1 MRKLVL
7 FLGATLC
14 LSGLAKAQDRIVSF
28 AAPSPAAAS
37 PQFFGGEAT
46 QWQLAVGYQYN
57 SIKLGSSRFNT
68 NGFNTSIVRFF
79 GNTFGLEAQVGAG
92 FGNTGTTTSPSN
104 LTAKSVFVGGG
115 PHIAYRGQSR
125 LEPWVHAIVGLEHF
139 RFTQTAGQLGSNNAF
154 AYTLG
159 GGVDIGLNGFVALR
173 AEGDYLGTRF
183 FSGNQSNFQAIG
195 GLVFNF

>member
-1 MRKLVL
+1 MRKFVL
-7 FLGATLC
+7 LLGATLC
-14 LSGLAKAQDRIVSF
+14 LSGVAKAQDRTVSF

-37 PQFFGGEAT
+37 PQYFGPETT

-57 SIKLGSSRFNT
+57 NIKLGSSRFHT

-79 GNTFGLEAQVGAG
+79 GNSFGLEGQVGAG
-92 FGNTGTTTSPSN
+92 FGNTGTATSPTN
-104 LTAKSVFVGGG
+104 LDVKSVFVGGG
-115 PHIAYRGQSR
+115 PHLAYRGESH
-125 LEPWVHAIVGLEHF
+125 LEPWVHAIFGLEHF

-159 GGVDIGLNGFVALR
+159 GGLDFNFNGFVGVR

-183 FSGNQSNFQAIG
+183 FGTTQSNYQVVG

>member
-1 MRKLVL
+1 MRKFVL
-7 FLGATLC
+7 LLGAI
-14 LSGLAKAQDRIVSF
+14 LSVSVMAKAQDRVMSF

-37 PQFFGGEAT
+37 PQFFGT
-46 QWQLAVGYQYN
+46 STTHWQLAAGYQFN

-79 GNTFGLEAQVGAG
+79 GNSFGLEGQVGAG
-92 FGNTGTTTSPSN
+92 FGNTGTSTSPSN

-115 PHIAYRGQSR
+115 PRLAYRGESR
-125 LEPWVHAIVGLEHF
+125 LQPWVHAVFGLEHF

-159 GGVDIGLNGFVALR
+159 GGVDFGLNRFVALR

-183 FSGNQSNFQAIG
+183 FSANQSNYQVIG